1 MDKYIEGNKAA
12 WEEAFDY
19 RDASWGADITDR
31 IQKED
36 YPFFNKET
44 IAALQIMH
52 TEERDRF

>member
-1 MDKYIEGNKAA
+1 MEKYIEGNKAA

-36 YPFFNKET
+36 YPFSMMKRRLSC
-44 IAALQIMH
+44 AKSPQG
-52 TEERDRF
+52 ER